1 MSIFKFLVNHDKKN
15 SLVNSFRRKR
25 FELLK
30 NRVEKHIRPNSL
42 FKILDIGGDIGYWK
56 NIGWQNSQ
64 CRIYLLNLYAADI
77 SEEDSK
83 SFESVQGSGLNLPY
97 QRGDFDLVFS
107 NSVIEHVGSFENQL
121 QFANEVKRL
130 SDRYIVQTPSFWFPL
145 EPHSLIP
152 FFQFIPHSI
161 RAFLIM
167 WFDINYFPK
176 ASSYQD
182 ALQVSRSTLML
193 TKKEFRN
200 LFPEAEIQV
209 ERLLGIPKSYTAIKL

>member
-30 NRVEKHIRPNSL
+30 NRVEKHIRPDSL

-64 CRIYLLNLYAADI
+64 CRIYLLNLYAAEI